1 MSTPLRKVVDDQ
13 LAASGMAGEPLD
25 DDAARYVAKGVADVL
40 SSLQARRTWEKHL
53 GQLLTHKQMLEV
65 TGWTKQNL
73 SQAVR
78 DHRVLRLE
86 APDGT
91 SGYWSS
97 GLTETEP
104 HRPIP
109 GLKEVLRVWAAADIS
124 SWTVASWLSSRQ
136 PELDRRTP
144 RQALIDGGSRDVAVL
159 ARQASQRLAS

>member
-13 LAASGMAGEPLD
+13 LAASGMAGEALD

-40 SSLQARRTWEKHL
+40 SSLRARRAWEKHL

-91 SGYWSS
+91 SGYWSA

-109 GLKEVLRVWAAADIS
+109 RLKEILQVWAAADIS
-124 SWTVASWLSSRQ
+124 GWTVASWLSSPQ
-136 PELDRRTP
+136 PELDGRTP
-144 RQALIDGGSRDVAVL
+144 RQTLVEGASRDVAAL
-159 ARQASQRLAS
+159 ARQASRRLAA